1 MCDCKELTTFRF
13 IFNVGFEVRGRPF
26 CWRHFF
32 NYRRGQRLHIYVY
45 VFYITFI
52 LFMLSSTQYNEY
64 KKGILYIN
72 NNCYLKCQSECVC
85 VCVCVRVCVWGG
97 VLELRDV
104 RGICDVCFAT
114 WRGNQMSQCTGL
126 HVVQRIAVCLA
137 VTHRLWD
144 WHCIFLLMCGTLLKP
159 KR

>member
-1 MCDCKELTTFRF
+1 MWALKS
-13 IFNVGFEVRGRPF
+13 EVDLFAEGI
-26 CWRHFF
+26 FF
-32 NYRRGQRLHIYVY
+32 NYMRGQRLHIYVY

-64 KKGILYIN
+64 KKGILYIT

-85 VCVCVRVCVWGG
+85 VCVWC

-114 WRGNQMSQCTGL
+114 
-126 HVVQRIAVCLA
+126 
-137 VTHRLWD
+137 
-144 WHCIFLLMCGTLLKP
+144 
-159 KR
+159 